1 MFLYLFNR
9 VGSSK
14 RKIMVLDAFKK
25 YPSQISS
32 AFRRFPVA
40 TALAFF
46 TFFAYVA
53 CTELTGIITDFSRD
67 NSYIEHMLLQLI
79 LWLGT
84 FPVAAMLISLTTS
97 LVQES
102 LKTSSKVPQIVANIA
117 WFILSGWLFFC
128 VFNEQQK
135 DFNFFSA
142 EFIFSTVLV
151 VYVTATLA
159 LFIAPFWKNK
169 DENAFWI
176 FLFKNLKAL
185 VVAALVT
192 ALLLASVEALVFCFG
207 ALFEHEFDE
216 KVYFY
221 IFYFCAS
228 TVFPILYFSGIPSIE
243 ECHSETPALNK
254 FATSTIRF
262 LFVPVLSLAILLFYA
277 YIVKFVVL
285 WDMPQG
291 MVSYFVSGFMIY
303 MLALVTVL
311 YPARLAPG
319 STFEKKLLKI
329 FPAACIPL
337 VAMMSIGLVRRI
349 SDYGISMERIFAV
362 TINIYFYV
370 IIAVFLIDKIKCK
383 SRYIAIVFC
392 ALLFI
397 VTDSPLR
404 ASKISNDIWMRSI
417 RGALAEAGY
426 TEFPLSKDD
435 ARKFVIDLRKKDDEN
450 SKLLVSRMLEL
461 AEAHNPEFTGYLPIT
476 GYDYAFTNDFTE
488 NVCCGEGSDSTGEE
502 LFDQFEVSI
511 EYPDKAVLQVPP
523 GTKGAVAIDHY
534 FNNDEFEFTG
544 DTLTFRISL
553 KEDSGCSCNSDESD
567 ACADSTAG
575 PAGESATRTVY
586 SFTIDRQALKQDST
600 RQIKTD
606 GAAIAISYLHAEEES
621 KRSKTLRIKGILF
634 TE

>member
-1 MFLYLFNR
+1 
-9 VGSSK
+9 
-14 RKIMVLDAFKK
+14 MVLDAFKK

-40 TALAFF
+40 SALAFF
-46 TFFAYVA
+46 TFFALVYS
-53 CTELTGIITDFSRD
+53 TEHTEIFERLAGMRF
-67 NSYIEHMLLQLI
+67 LA
-79 LWLGT
+79 WLGIY
-84 FPVAAMLISLTTS
+84 PVAAMLISLTTS

-102 LKTSSKVPQIVANIA
+102 LKSESKLPQAISGVAWLALSIILAFGITSSVAMQFSMLAHYSTLTYYFIA
-117 WFILSGWLFFC
+117 
-128 VFNEQQK
+128 
-135 DFNFFSA
+135 
-142 EFIFSTVLV
+142 STAL
-151 VYVTATLA
+151 VYVTATLGI
-159 LFIAPFWKNK
+159 FIAPFWKNK

-207 ALFEHEFDE
+207 ALFEHDFDE

-228 TVFPILYFSGIPSIE
+228 TVFPILYFSGIPAIE
-243 ECHSETPALNK
+243 ECHRETPALNK

-277 YIVKFVVL
+277 YIAKFILL

-291 MVSYFVSGFMIY
+291 MVSYFVSGFMVY

-319 STFEKKLLKI
+319 NTFEKKLLKV

-337 VAMMSIGLVRRI
+337 VAMMSVGLIRRI
-349 SDYGISMERIFAV
+349 SDYGISAERIYAA

-370 IIAVFLIDKIKCK
+370 IIAVFLIDKVKCK

-392 ALLFI
+392 AIFFV
-397 VTDSPLR
+397 VTDTPLSAYSISQR
-404 ASKISNDIWMRSI
+404 AWMGSI
-417 RGALAEAGY
+417 REALAEAGY
-426 TEFPLSKDD
+426 TEFPLSKED
-435 ARKFVIDLRKKDDEN
+435 ARKFVIDLRKKDDKK
-450 SKLLVSRMLEL
+450 SKLVASRMLEL
-461 AEAHNPEFTGYLPIT
+461 AEAHNPEFTEYLPIT
-476 GYDYAFTNDFTE
+476 GYDFAFTKDLAE
-488 NVCCGEGSDSTGEE
+488 DECCEDGSNSTGEE
-502 LFDQFEVSI
+502 PFDQFEVSI
-511 EYPDKAVLQVPP
+511 EYPEKAVLQVPR

-575 PAGESATRTVY
+575 PAGESATKTVY
-586 SFTIDRQALKQDST
+586 SFTVDRQALKQDST

-621 KRSKTLRIKGILF
+621 KSSKSLRIKGILF

>member
-1 MFLYLFNR
+1 
-9 VGSSK
+9 
-14 RKIMVLDAFKK
+14 MVLDAFKK
-25 YPSQISS
+25 YPSQVSS

-40 TALAFF
+40 SALAFF
-46 TFFAYVA
+46 TFFALVYS
-53 CTELTGIITDFSRD
+53 TEHTEIFERLAGMRF
-67 NSYIEHMLLQLI
+67 LA
-79 LWLGT
+79 WLGIY
-84 FPVAAMLISLTTS
+84 PVAAMLISLTTS

-102 LKTSSKVPQIVANIA
+102 LKNESKLPQAISGAAWLALSIILAFGITSSVAMQFSLLAHYSMLTYYFIA
-117 WFILSGWLFFC
+117 
-128 VFNEQQK
+128 
-135 DFNFFSA
+135 
-142 EFIFSTVLV
+142 STAL

-176 FLFKNLKAL
+176 FLFRNLKAL
-185 VVAALVT
+185 VVGALIAT
-192 ALLLASVEALVFCFG
+192 LLLASVEALVFCFG

-221 IFYFCAS
+221 IFYFSAS

-311 YPARLAPG
+311 YPTRLAPG
-319 STFEKKLLKI
+319 NTFEKKLLKV

-337 VAMMSIGLVRRI
+337 VAMMSVGLIRRI
-349 SDYGISMERIFAV
+349 SDYGISAERIYAA

-370 IIAVFLIDKIKCK
+370 IITVFLIDKVKCK
-383 SRYIAIVFC
+383 SRYIAVIFC
-392 ALLFI
+392 ALFFVI
-397 VTDSPLR
+397 TDTPLS
-404 ASKISNDIWMRSI
+404 AYSISQRVWMGSI
-417 RGALAEAGY
+417 REALAEAGY
-426 TEFPLSKDD
+426 TEYPLSKED
-435 ARKFVIDLRKKDDEN
+435 ARKFVIDLRKKDDKK
-450 SKLLVSRMLEL
+450 SKLVASRMLEL
-461 AEAHNPEFTGYLPIT
+461 AEAHNPEFTEYLPIT
-476 GYDYAFTNDFTE
+476 GYDFAFTKDLAE
-488 NVCCGEGSDSTGEE
+488 DECCEDGSDSTGEE
-502 LFDQFEVSI
+502 PFDQFEVSI
-511 EYPDKAVLQVPP
+511 EYPEKAVLQVPR

-534 FNNDEFEFTG
+534 FNNDEFEFLG

-575 PAGESATRTVY
+575 PAGESATKTVY
-586 SFTIDRQALKQDST
+586 SFTVDRQALKQDST

-606 GAAIAISYLHAEEES
+606 KATIAINYLYAEEASEKS
-621 KRSKTLRIKGILF
+621 KSLRIRGILF

>member
-1 MFLYLFNR
+1 
-9 VGSSK
+9 
-14 RKIMVLDAFKK
+14 MVLDAFKK
-25 YPSQISS
+25 YPSQVSS

-40 TALAFF
+40 SALALF
-46 TFFAYVA
+46 TFFALVYS
-53 CTELTGIITDFSRD
+53 TEHTEIFERLAGMRF
-67 NSYIEHMLLQLI
+67 LA
-79 LWLGT
+79 WLGIY
-84 FPVAAMLISLTTS
+84 PIAAMLISLTTS

-102 LKTSSKVPQIVANIA
+102 LKNESKLPQAISGAAWLALSIILAFGITSSVAMQFSLLAHYSTLTYYFIA
-117 WFILSGWLFFC
+117 
-128 VFNEQQK
+128 
-135 DFNFFSA
+135 
-142 EFIFSTVLV
+142 STAL
-151 VYVTATLA
+151 VYVTATLSI
-159 LFIAPFWKNK
+159 FIAPFWKNK

-228 TVFPILYFSGIPSIE
+228 AVFPILYFSGIPAIE
-243 ECHSETPALNK
+243 ECHSETPVLNK

-277 YIVKFVVL
+277 YIVKFIVL

-291 MVSYFVSGFMIY
+291 MVSYFVSGFMLY

-311 YPARLAPG
+311 YPTRLAPG
-319 STFEKKLLKI
+319 NTFEKKLLKV

-337 VAMMSIGLVRRI
+337 VAMMSVGLIRRI
-349 SDYGISMERIFAV
+349 SDYGISAERIYAV

-370 IIAVFLIDKIKCK
+370 IIAVFLIDKVKCK
-383 SRYIAIVFC
+383 SRYIAVIFC
-392 ALLFI
+392 AIFFV
-397 VTDSPLR
+397 VTDTPLS
-404 ASKISNDIWMRSI
+404 AYNISQRVWMGSI
-417 RGALAEAGY
+417 REALAEAGY

-461 AEAHNPEFTGYLPIT
+461 AEAHNPEFTEYLPIT
-476 GYDYAFTNDFTE
+476 GYDYAFTNDLTE
-488 NVCCGEGSDSTGEE
+488 DVCCNEGSDSTGEE
-502 LFDQFEVSI
+502 QFDQFEVSI
-511 EYPDKAVLQVPP
+511 EYPEKAVLQIPR

-534 FNNDEFEFTG
+534 FDNDEFEFLG

-586 SFTIDRQALKQDST
+586 SFTVDRQALKQDSIK
-600 RQIKTD
+600 QIKTD
-606 GAAIAISYLHAEEES
+606 GATFGIKYLHAEEES
-621 KRSKTLRIKGILF
+621 KDSKSLRIRGILF
-634 TE
+634 VE

>member
-1 MFLYLFNR
+1 
-9 VGSSK
+9 
-14 RKIMVLDAFKK
+14 MVLDAFKK

-40 TALAFF
+40 SALAFF
-46 TFFAYVA
+46 TFFALVYS
-53 CTELTGIITDFSRD
+53 TEHTEIFERLAGMRF
-67 NSYIEHMLLQLI
+67 LA
-79 LWLGT
+79 WLGIY
-84 FPVAAMLISLTTS
+84 PVAAMLISLTTS

-102 LKTSSKVPQIVANIA
+102 LKNESKLPQAISGAAWLALSIILAFGITSSVAMQFSLLAHYSTLTYYFIA
-117 WFILSGWLFFC
+117 
-128 VFNEQQK
+128 
-135 DFNFFSA
+135 
-142 EFIFSTVLV
+142 STAL
-151 VYVTATLA
+151 VYVTATLSI
-159 LFIAPFWKNK
+159 FIAPFWKNK

-228 TVFPILYFSGIPSIE
+228 AVFPILYFSGIPSIE

-277 YIVKFVVL
+277 YIVKFILL

-291 MVSYFVSGFMIY
+291 MVSYFVSGFMLY

-311 YPARLAPG
+311 YPTRLAPG
-319 STFEKKLLKI
+319 NTFEKKLLKV

-337 VAMMSIGLVRRI
+337 VAMMSVGLIRRI
-349 SDYGISMERIFAV
+349 SDYGISAERIYAA

-383 SRYIAIVFC
+383 SRYIAVIFC
-392 ALLFI
+392 ALFFVI
-397 VTDSPLR
+397 ADTPLS
-404 ASKISNDIWMRSI
+404 AYNISQRVWMGSI
-417 RGALAEAGY
+417 REALAEAGY

-435 ARKFVIDLRKKDDEN
+435 AQKFVIDLRKKDDEK
-450 SKLLVSRMLEL
+450 SKLVASRMLEL
-461 AEAHNPEFTGYLPIT
+461 AEAHNPEFTEYLPIT
-476 GYDYAFTNDFTE
+476 GYDYAFTKDLAE
-488 NVCCGEGSDSTGEE
+488 DECCEDSDSTGEE
-502 LFDQFEVSI
+502 PFDQFEVSI
-511 EYPDKAVLQVPP
+511 EYPEKAVLQIPR

-553 KEDSGCSCNSDESD
+553 KEDSGCSCDSDESD

-575 PAGESATRTVY
+575 PAGESATKTVY
-586 SFTIDRQALKQDST
+586 SFTVDRQALKQDST

-621 KRSKTLRIKGILF
+621 KSSKTLRIKGILF
-634 TE
+634 TK

>member
-1 MFLYLFNR
+1 
-9 VGSSK
+9 
-14 RKIMVLDAFKK
+14 MVLDAFKK

-40 TALAFF
+40 SALALF
-46 TFFAYVA
+46 TFFALVYS
-53 CTELTGIITDFSRD
+53 TEHTEIFERLAGMRF
-67 NSYIEHMLLQLI
+67 LA
-79 LWLGT
+79 WLGIY
-84 FPVAAMLISLTTS
+84 PIAAMLISLTTS

-102 LKTSSKVPQIVANIA
+102 LKSESRLPQAISGAAWLALSIILAFGITSSVAMQFSMLAHYSTLTYYFIA
-117 WFILSGWLFFC
+117 
-128 VFNEQQK
+128 
-135 DFNFFSA
+135 
-142 EFIFSTVLV
+142 STAL
-151 VYVTATLA
+151 VYVTATLGI
-159 LFIAPFWKNK
+159 FIAPFWKNK

-207 ALFEHEFDE
+207 ALFEHDFDE

-228 TVFPILYFSGIPSIE
+228 TVFPILYFSGIPAIE
-243 ECHSETPALNK
+243 ECHRETPALNR

-277 YIVKFVVL
+277 YIVKFIVL

-291 MVSYFVSGFMIY
+291 MVSYFVSGFMVY

-319 STFEKKLLKI
+319 NTFEKKLLKV

-337 VAMMSIGLVRRI
+337 VAMMSVGLIRRI
-349 SDYGISMERIFAV
+349 SDYGISAERIYAA

-370 IIAVFLIDKIKCK
+370 IIAVFLIDKVKCK

-392 ALLFI
+392 AIFFV
-397 VTDSPLR
+397 VTDTPLS
-404 ASKISNDIWMRSI
+404 AYSISQRVWMGSI
-417 RGALAEAGY
+417 REALAEAGY
-426 TEFPLSKDD
+426 TEFPLSKED
-435 ARKFVIDLRKKDDEN
+435 ARKFVIDLRKKDDKK
-450 SKLLVSRMLEL
+450 SKLVASRMLEL
-461 AEAHNPEFTGYLPIT
+461 AEAHNPEFTEYLPIT
-476 GYDYAFTNDFTE
+476 GYDFAFTKDLAE
-488 NVCCGEGSDSTGEE
+488 DECCEDGSDSTGEE
-502 LFDQFEVSI
+502 PFDQFEVSI
-511 EYPDKAVLQVPP
+511 EYPEKAVLQVPR

-534 FNNDEFEFTG
+534 FNNDEFEFLG

-575 PAGESATRTVY
+575 PAGESATKTVY
-586 SFTIDRQALKQDST
+586 SFTVDRQALKQDST

-621 KRSKTLRIKGILF
+621 KSSKSLRIKGILF
-634 TE
+634 TK

>member
-1 MFLYLFNR
+1 
-9 VGSSK
+9 
-14 RKIMVLDAFKK
+14 MVLDAFKK

-40 TALAFF
+40 SALALF
-46 TFFAYVA
+46 TFFALVYS
-53 CTELTGIITDFSRD
+53 TEHTEIFERLAGMRF
-67 NSYIEHMLLQLI
+67 LA
-79 LWLGT
+79 WLGIY
-84 FPVAAMLISLTTS
+84 PVAAMLISLTTS

-102 LKTSSKVPQIVANIA
+102 LKNESKLPQAISGAAWLALSIILAFGITVEISTLTYYFIA
-117 WFILSGWLFFC
+117 
-128 VFNEQQK
+128 
-135 DFNFFSA
+135 
-142 EFIFSTVLV
+142 STAL
-151 VYVTATLA
+151 VYVTATLSI
-159 LFIAPFWKNK
+159 FIAPFWKNK

-207 ALFEHEFDE
+207 ALFEQEFDE

-228 TVFPILYFSGIPSIE
+228 AVFPILYFSGIPSIE

-277 YIVKFVVL
+277 YIVKFIVL

-291 MVSYFVSGFMIY
+291 MVSYFVSGFMLY
-303 MLALVTVL
+303 MLALVTIL
-311 YPARLAPG
+311 YPTRLAPG
-319 STFEKKLLKI
+319 NTFEKKLLKV

-337 VAMMSIGLVRRI
+337 VAMMSVGLIRRI
-349 SDYGISMERIFAV
+349 SDYGISAERIYAV

-383 SRYIAIVFC
+383 SRYIAVIFC
-392 ALLFI
+392 AIFFVI
-397 VTDSPLR
+397 TDTPLS
-404 ASKISNDIWMRSI
+404 AYSISQRVWMGSI
-417 RGALAEAGY
+417 REALTEAGY

-435 ARKFVIDLRKKDDEN
+435 ARKFVIDLRKKDDEK
-450 SKLLVSRMLEL
+450 SKLVASRMLEL
-461 AEAHNPEFTGYLPIT
+461 AEAHNPEFTEYLPIT
-476 GYDYAFTNDFTE
+476 GYDYAFTKDLAE
-488 NVCCGEGSDSTGEE
+488 DECCEDSDSTDAEP
-502 LFDQFEVSI
+502 FDQFEVSI
-511 EYPDKAVLQVPP
+511 EYPEKAVLQIPR

-534 FNNDEFEFTG
+534 FNNNEFEFTG

-586 SFTIDRQALKQDST
+586 SFTVDRQTLKQDST

-621 KRSKTLRIKGILF
+621 KSSKTLRIRGILF

>member
-1 MFLYLFNR
+1 
-9 VGSSK
+9 
-14 RKIMVLDAFKK
+14 MVLDAFKK

-40 TALAFF
+40 SALAFF
-46 TFFAYVA
+46 TFFALVYS
-53 CTELTGIITDFSRD
+53 TEHTEIFERLAGMRF
-67 NSYIEHMLLQLI
+67 LA
-79 LWLGT
+79 WLGIY
-84 FPVAAMLISLTTS
+84 PIAAMLISLTTS

-102 LKTSSKVPQIVANIA
+102 LKNESKLPQAISGAAWLALSIILAFGITSSVAMQFSLLAHYSSLTYYFIA
-117 WFILSGWLFFC
+117 
-128 VFNEQQK
+128 
-135 DFNFFSA
+135 
-142 EFIFSTVLV
+142 STAL
-151 VYVTATLA
+151 VYVTATLSI
-159 LFIAPFWKNK
+159 FIAPFWKNK

-207 ALFEHEFDE
+207 ALFEHDFDE

-228 TVFPILYFSGIPSIE
+228 TVFPILYFSGIPAIE
-243 ECHSETPALNK
+243 ECHRETPALNR

-277 YIVKFVVL
+277 YIVKFIVL

-291 MVSYFVSGFMIY
+291 MVSYFVSGFMLY
-303 MLALVTVL
+303 MLALVTIL
-311 YPARLAPG
+311 YPTRLAPG
-319 STFEKKLLKI
+319 NTFEKKLLKV
-329 FPAACIPL
+329 FPAVCIPL
-337 VAMMSIGLVRRI
+337 VAMMSVGLIRRI
-349 SDYGISMERIFAV
+349 SDYGISAERIYAA
-362 TINIYFYV
+362 TINIYFYI

-383 SRYIAIVFC
+383 SRYIAVIFC
-392 ALLFI
+392 AIFFVI
-397 VTDSPLR
+397 TDTPLSAYSFSQR
-404 ASKISNDIWMRSI
+404 VWMGSI
-417 RGALAEAGY
+417 REALAEAGY
-426 TEFPLSKDD
+426 TEFPLSKED
-435 ARKFVIDLRKKDDEN
+435 ARKFVIDLRKKDDKK
-450 SKLLVSRMLEL
+450 SKLVASRMLEL
-461 AEAHNPEFTGYLPIT
+461 AEAHNPEFTEYLPIT
-476 GYDYAFTNDFTE
+476 GYDFAFTKDLAE
-488 NVCCGEGSDSTGEE
+488 DECCEDGSDSTGEE
-502 LFDQFEVSI
+502 PFDQFEVSI
-511 EYPDKAVLQVPP
+511 EYPEKAVLQVPR

-575 PAGESATRTVY
+575 PAGESATKTVY
-586 SFTIDRQALKQDST
+586 SFTVDRQALKQDST

-621 KRSKTLRIKGILF
+621 KSSKTLRIKGILF
-634 TE
+634 VE

>member
-1 MFLYLFNR
+1 
-9 VGSSK
+9 
-14 RKIMVLDAFKK
+14 MVLDAFKK

-32 AFRRFPVA
+32 AFRRFPIA
-40 TALAFF
+40 SALAFF
-46 TFFAYVA
+46 TFFALVYS
-53 CTELTGIITDFSRD
+53 TEHTEIFERLAGMRF
-67 NSYIEHMLLQLI
+67 LA
-79 LWLGT
+79 WLGIY
-84 FPVAAMLISLTTS
+84 PVAAMLISLTTS

-102 LKTSSKVPQIVANIA
+102 LKNESKLPQAISGAAWLALSIILAFGITSSVAMQFSLLAHYSTLTYYFIA
-117 WFILSGWLFFC
+117 
-128 VFNEQQK
+128 
-135 DFNFFSA
+135 
-142 EFIFSTVLV
+142 STAL
-151 VYVTATLA
+151 VYVTATLGI
-159 LFIAPFWKNK
+159 FIAPFWKNK

-228 TVFPILYFSGIPSIE
+228 AVFPILYFSGIPAIE

-277 YIVKFVVL
+277 YIVKFIVL

-291 MVSYFVSGFMIY
+291 MVSYFVSGFMLY
-303 MLALVTVL
+303 MLALVTIL
-311 YPARLAPG
+311 YPTRLAPG
-319 STFEKKLLKI
+319 NTFEKKLLKV

-337 VAMMSIGLVRRI
+337 VAMMSVGLIRRI
-349 SDYGISMERIFAV
+349 SDYGISAERIYAA

-383 SRYIAIVFC
+383 SRYIAVIFC
-392 ALLFI
+392 ALFFVI
-397 VTDSPLR
+397 TDTPLS
-404 ASKISNDIWMRSI
+404 AYSISQRVWMGSI
-417 RGALAEAGY
+417 REALAEAGY

-476 GYDYAFTNDFTE
+476 GYDYAFTNDLAE
-488 NVCCGEGSDSTGEE
+488 DECCEDSDSTDAEP
-502 LFDQFEVSI
+502 FDQFEVSI
-511 EYPDKAVLQVPP
+511 EYPDKAVLQVPR

-534 FNNDEFEFTG
+534 FNNDEFEFAG

-586 SFTIDRQALKQDST
+586 SFTVDRQALKQDST
-600 RQIKTD
+600 KQIKTD

-621 KRSKTLRIKGILF
+621 KSSKTLRIKGILF
-634 TE
+634 VE

>member
-1 MFLYLFNR
+1 
-9 VGSSK
+9 
-14 RKIMVLDAFKK
+14 MVLDAFKK

-40 TALAFF
+40 SALAFF
-46 TFFAYVA
+46 TFFALVYS
-53 CTELTGIITDFSRD
+53 TEHTEIFERLAGMRF
-67 NSYIEHMLLQLI
+67 LA
-79 LWLGT
+79 WLGIY
-84 FPVAAMLISLTTS
+84 PIAAMLISLTTS

-102 LKTSSKVPQIVANIA
+102 LKNESKLPQAISGAAWLALSIILAFGITSSVAMQFSLLAHYSTLTYYFIA
-117 WFILSGWLFFC
+117 
-128 VFNEQQK
+128 
-135 DFNFFSA
+135 
-142 EFIFSTVLV
+142 STAL
-151 VYVTATLA
+151 VYVTATLSI
-159 LFIAPFWKNK
+159 FIAPFWKDK

-207 ALFEHEFDE
+207 ALFEHDFDE

-228 TVFPILYFSGIPSIE
+228 AVFPILYFSGIPAIE
-243 ECHSETPALNK
+243 ECHRETPALNK

-277 YIVKFVVL
+277 YIVKFIVL

-303 MLALVTVL
+303 MLALVTIL
-311 YPARLAPG
+311 YPTRLAPG
-319 STFEKKLLKI
+319 NTFEKKLLKV

-337 VAMMSIGLVRRI
+337 VVMMSVGLIRRI
-349 SDYGISMERIFAV
+349 SDYGISAERIYAA
-362 TINIYFYV
+362 TINIYFYI

-383 SRYIAIVFC
+383 SRYIAVIFC
-392 ALLFI
+392 AIFFVI
-397 VTDSPLR
+397 TDTPLS
-404 ASKISNDIWMRSI
+404 AYSISQRVWMGSI
-417 RGALAEAGY
+417 REALAEAGY
-426 TEFPLSKDD
+426 TEFPLSKED
-435 ARKFVIDLRKKDDEN
+435 ARKFVIDLRKKDDKK
-450 SKLLVSRMLEL
+450 SKLVASRMLEL
-461 AEAHNPEFTGYLPIT
+461 AEAHNPEFTEYLLIT
-476 GYDYAFTNDFTE
+476 GYDYAFTKDLAE
-488 NVCCGEGSDSTGEE
+488 DECCEDSDSTDAEP
-502 LFDQFEVSI
+502 FDQFEVSI
-511 EYPDKAVLQVPP
+511 EYPEKAVLQVPR

-567 ACADSTAG
+567 ACPDSTAG

-586 SFTIDRQALKQDST
+586 SFTVDRQALKQDST

-621 KRSKTLRIKGILF
+621 KSSKSLRIKGILF
-634 TE
+634 VE

>member
-1 MFLYLFNR
+1 
-9 VGSSK
+9 
-14 RKIMVLDAFKK
+14 MVLDAFKK

-40 TALAFF
+40 SALAFF
-46 TFFAYVA
+46 TFFALVYS
-53 CTELTGIITDFSRD
+53 TEHTEIFERLAGMRF
-67 NSYIEHMLLQLI
+67 LA
-79 LWLGT
+79 WLGIY
-84 FPVAAMLISLTTS
+84 PVAAMLISLTTS

-102 LKTSSKVPQIVANIA
+102 LKSESRLPQAISGVAWLALSIILAFGITSSVAMQFSMLAHYSTLTYYFIA
-117 WFILSGWLFFC
+117 
-128 VFNEQQK
+128 
-135 DFNFFSA
+135 
-142 EFIFSTVLV
+142 STAL
-151 VYVTATLA
+151 VYVTATLGI
-159 LFIAPFWKNK
+159 FIAPFWKNK

-207 ALFEHEFDE
+207 ALFEHDFDE

-228 TVFPILYFSGIPSIE
+228 TVFPILYFSGIPAIE
-243 ECHSETPALNK
+243 ECHRETPALNR

-277 YIVKFVVL
+277 YIVKFIVL

-291 MVSYFVSGFMIY
+291 MVSYFVSGFMVY

-319 STFEKKLLKI
+319 NTFEKKLLKV

-337 VAMMSIGLVRRI
+337 VSMMSVGLIRRI
-349 SDYGISMERIFAV
+349 SDYGISAERIYAV
-362 TINIYFYV
+362 TINIFFYI
-370 IIAVFLIDKIKCK
+370 IIAVFLIDKVKCK

-392 ALLFI
+392 AIFFV
-397 VTDSPLR
+397 VTDTPLS
-404 ASKISNDIWMRSI
+404 AYSISQRVWMGSI
-417 RGALAEAGY
+417 REALAEAGY
-426 TEFPLSKDD
+426 TEFPLSKED
-435 ARKFVIDLRKKDDEN
+435 ARKFVIDLRKKDDKK
-450 SKLLVSRMLEL
+450 SKLVASRMLEL
-461 AEAHNPEFTGYLPIT
+461 AEAHNPEFTEYLPIT
-476 GYDYAFTNDFTE
+476 GYDFAFTKDLAE
-488 NVCCGEGSDSTGEE
+488 DECCEDGSDSTAEE
-502 LFDQFEVSI
+502 PFEQFEVSI
-511 EYPDKAVLQVPP
+511 EYPEKAVLQVPR

-534 FNNDEFEFTG
+534 FNNNEFEFTG

-567 ACADSTAG
+567 ACPDSTAG

-586 SFTIDRQALKQDST
+586 SFTVDRQALKQDST

-621 KRSKTLRIKGILF
+621 KSSKTLRIKGILF

>member
-1 MFLYLFNR
+1 
-9 VGSSK
+9 
-14 RKIMVLDAFKK
+14 MVLDAFKK

-40 TALAFF
+40 SALAFF
-46 TFFAYVA
+46 TFFALVYS
-53 CTELTGIITDFSRD
+53 TEHTEIFERLAGMRF
-67 NSYIEHMLLQLI
+67 LA
-79 LWLGT
+79 WLGIY
-84 FPVAAMLISLTTS
+84 PVAAMLISLTTS

-102 LKTSSKVPQIVANIA
+102 LKSESKLPQAISGAAWLALSIILAFGITSSVAMQFSLLAHYSTLTYYFIA
-117 WFILSGWLFFC
+117 
-128 VFNEQQK
+128 
-135 DFNFFSA
+135 
-142 EFIFSTVLV
+142 STAL
-151 VYVTATLA
+151 VYVTATLSI
-159 LFIAPFWKNK
+159 FIAPFWKNK

-228 TVFPILYFSGIPSIE
+228 AVFPILYFSGIPAIE

-277 YIVKFVVL
+277 YIVKFILL

-291 MVSYFVSGFMIY
+291 MVSYFVSGFMLY

-311 YPARLAPG
+311 YPTRLAPG
-319 STFEKKLLKI
+319 NTFEKKLLKV

-337 VAMMSIGLVRRI
+337 VAMMSVGLIRRI
-349 SDYGISMERIFAV
+349 SDYGISAERIYAV

-383 SRYIAIVFC
+383 SRYIAVIFC
-392 ALLFI
+392 VLFFVI
-397 VTDSPLR
+397 ADTPLS
-404 ASKISNDIWMRSI
+404 AYNISQRVWMGSI
-417 RGALAEAGY
+417 REALAEAGY

-435 ARKFVIDLRKKDDEN
+435 ARKFVIDLRKKDDEK
-450 SKLLVSRMLEL
+450 SKFVASRMLEL
-461 AEAHNPEFTGYLPIT
+461 AETRNPEFTEYLPIT
-476 GYDYAFTNDFTE
+476 GYDYAFTKDLAE
-488 NVCCGEGSDSTGEE
+488 DECCEDSDSTDAEP
-502 LFDQFEVSI
+502 FDQFEVSI
-511 EYPDKAVLQVPP
+511 EYPEKAVLQIPR

-586 SFTIDRQALKQDST
+586 SFTVNRQALKQDST

-621 KRSKTLRIKGILF
+621 KNSKTLRIRGILF
-634 TE
+634 VE

>member
-40 TALAFF
+40 SALALF
-46 TFFAYVA
+46 TFFALVYS
-53 CTELTGIITDFSRD
+53 TEHTEIFERLAGMRF
-67 NSYIEHMLLQLI
+67 LA
-79 LWLGT
+79 WLGIY
-84 FPVAAMLISLTTS
+84 PIAAMLISLTTS

-102 LKTSSKVPQIVANIA
+102 LKNESKLPQAISGAAWLALSIILAFGITSSVAMQFSLLAHYSTLTYYFIA
-117 WFILSGWLFFC
+117 
-128 VFNEQQK
+128 
-135 DFNFFSA
+135 
-142 EFIFSTVLV
+142 STAL
-151 VYVTATLA
+151 VYVTATLSI
-159 LFIAPFWKNK
+159 FIAPFWKNK

-207 ALFEHEFDE
+207 ALFEHDFDE

-228 TVFPILYFSGIPSIE
+228 TVFPILYFSGIPAIE
-243 ECHSETPALNK
+243 ECHRETPALNK

-311 YPARLAPG
+311 YPTRLAPG
-319 STFEKKLLKI
+319 NTFEKKLLKV

-337 VAMMSIGLVRRI
+337 VAMMSVGLIRRI
-349 SDYGISMERIFAV
+349 SDYGISAERIYAV
-362 TINIYFYV
+362 TINIFFYI

-383 SRYIAIVFC
+383 SRYIAVIFC
-392 ALLFI
+392 AIFFVI
-397 VTDSPLR
+397 TDTPLS
-404 ASKISNDIWMRSI
+404 AYSISQRVWMGSI
-417 RGALAEAGY
+417 REALAEAGY
-426 TEFPLSKDD
+426 TEFPLSKEDT
-435 ARKFVIDLRKKDDEN
+435 RKFVIDLRKKDDKK
-450 SKLLVSRMLEL
+450 SKLVASRMLEL
-461 AEAHNPEFTGYLPIT
+461 AEAHNPEFTEYLLIT
-476 GYDYAFTNDFTE
+476 GYDYAFTKDLAE
-488 NVCCGEGSDSTGEE
+488 DECCEDGSDSTGEE
-502 LFDQFEVSI
+502 PFDQFEVSI
-511 EYPDKAVLQVPP
+511 EYPEKAVLQVPP

-534 FNNDEFEFTG
+534 FNNDEFEFAG

-586 SFTIDRQALKQDST
+586 SFTIDRQTLKQDSV
-600 RQIKTD
+600 RQIKADKATF
-606 GAAIAISYLHAEEES
+606 AINYLHAEEES
-621 KRSKTLRIKGILF
+621 KNSKSLRIKGILF

>member
-1 MFLYLFNR
+1 
-9 VGSSK
+9 
-14 RKIMVLDAFKK
+14 MVLDAFKK

-40 TALAFF
+40 SALAFF
-46 TFFAYVA
+46 TFFALVYS
-53 CTELTGIITDFSRD
+53 TEHTEIFERLAGMRF
-67 NSYIEHMLLQLI
+67 LA
-79 LWLGT
+79 WLGIY
-84 FPVAAMLISLTTS
+84 PVAAMLISLMTS

-102 LKTSSKVPQIVANIA
+102 LKSESRLPQAISGAAWLALSIILAFGITSSVAMQFSMLAHYSTLTYYFIA
-117 WFILSGWLFFC
+117 
-128 VFNEQQK
+128 
-135 DFNFFSA
+135 
-142 EFIFSTVLV
+142 STAL
-151 VYVTATLA
+151 VYVTATLGI
-159 LFIAPFWKNK
+159 FIAPFWKNK

-207 ALFEHEFDE
+207 ALFEHDFDE

-228 TVFPILYFSGIPSIE
+228 TVFPILYFSGIPAIE
-243 ECHSETPALNK
+243 DCHSETPALNK

-277 YIVKFVVL
+277 YIVKFIVL

-291 MVSYFVSGFMIY
+291 MVSYFVSGFMVY

-319 STFEKKLLKI
+319 NTFEKKLLKV

-337 VAMMSIGLVRRI
+337 VAMMSVGLIRRI
-349 SDYGISMERIFAV
+349 SDYGISAERIYAV
-362 TINIYFYV
+362 TINIFFYI
-370 IIAVFLIDKIKCK
+370 IIAVFLLDKIKCK

-392 ALLFI
+392 AIFFV
-397 VTDSPLR
+397 VTDTPLS
-404 ASKISNDIWMRSI
+404 AYSISQRVWMGSI
-417 RGALAEAGY
+417 REALAEAGY
-426 TEFPLSKDD
+426 TEFPLSKED
-435 ARKFVIDLRKKDDEN
+435 ARKFVIDLRKKDDKK
-450 SKLLVSRMLEL
+450 SKLVASRMLEL
-461 AEAHNPEFTGYLPIT
+461 AEAHNPEFTEYLPIT
-476 GYDYAFTNDFTE
+476 GYDFAFTKDLAE
-488 NVCCGEGSDSTGEE
+488 DECCEDGSDSTGEE
-502 LFDQFEVSI
+502 PFDQFEVSI
-511 EYPDKAVLQVPP
+511 EYPEKAVLQVPR

-575 PAGESATRTVY
+575 PAGESATKTVY
-586 SFTIDRQALKQDST
+586 SFTVDRQALKQDST

-621 KRSKTLRIKGILF
+621 KSSKSLRIKGILF
-634 TE
+634 TK

>member
-40 TALAFF
+40 SALALF
-46 TFFAYVA
+46 TFFALVYS
-53 CTELTGIITDFSRD
+53 TEHTEIFERLAGMRF
-67 NSYIEHMLLQLI
+67 LA
-79 LWLGT
+79 WLGIY
-84 FPVAAMLISLTTS
+84 PIAAMLISLTTS

-102 LKTSSKVPQIVANIA
+102 LKNESKLPQAISGAAWLALSIILAFGITSSVAMQFSLLAHYSTLTYYFIA
-117 WFILSGWLFFC
+117 
-128 VFNEQQK
+128 
-135 DFNFFSA
+135 
-142 EFIFSTVLV
+142 STAL
-151 VYVTATLA
+151 VYVAATLSI
-159 LFIAPFWKNK
+159 FIAPFWKNK

-176 FLFKNLKAL
+176 FLFRNLKAL
-185 VVAALVT
+185 VVGALIA

-216 KVYFY
+216 KMYFY

-228 TVFPILYFSGIPSIE
+228 TVFPILYFSGIPAIE

-311 YPARLAPG
+311 YPTRLAPG
-319 STFEKKLLKI
+319 STFEKKLLKV

-337 VAMMSIGLVRRI
+337 VAMMSVGLIRRI

-461 AEAHNPEFTGYLPIT
+461 AEAHNPEFTEYLPIT
-476 GYDYAFTNDFTE
+476 GYDYAFTNDLAE
-488 NVCCGEGSDSTGEE
+488 DVCCGEGSDSTGEE
-502 LFDQFEVSI
+502 PFDQFEVSI
-511 EYPDKAVLQVPP
+511 EYPDKAMLQVPP

-553 KEDSGCSCNSDESD
+553 KEDSGCSCDSDESD
-567 ACADSTAG
+567 ACPDSTAG

-586 SFTIDRQALKQDST
+586 SFTVDRQTLKQDSV
-600 RQIKTD
+600 RQIKADKATF
-606 GAAIAISYLHAEEES
+606 AINYLHAEEES
-621 KRSKTLRIKGILF
+621 KNSKSLRIKGILF
-634 TE
+634 VE

>member
-1 MFLYLFNR
+1 
-9 VGSSK
+9 
-14 RKIMVLDAFKK
+14 MVLDAFKK

-40 TALAFF
+40 SALAFF
-46 TFFAYVA
+46 TFFALVYS
-53 CTELTGIITDFSRD
+53 TEHTEIFERLAGMRF
-67 NSYIEHMLLQLI
+67 LA
-79 LWLGT
+79 WLGIY
-84 FPVAAMLISLTTS
+84 PVAAMLISLTTS

-102 LKTSSKVPQIVANIA
+102 LKSESRLPQAISGAAWLALSIILAFGITSSVAMQFSMLAHYSTLTYYFIA
-117 WFILSGWLFFC
+117 
-128 VFNEQQK
+128 
-135 DFNFFSA
+135 
-142 EFIFSTVLV
+142 STAL
-151 VYVTATLA
+151 VYVTATLSI
-159 LFIAPFWKNK
+159 FIAPFWKNK

-207 ALFEHEFDE
+207 TLFEHDFDE

-277 YIVKFVVL
+277 YIVKFILL
-285 WDMPQG
+285 WDMPQE
-291 MVSYFVSGFMIY
+291 MVSYFVSGFMVY

-319 STFEKKLLKI
+319 NTFEKKLLKV

-337 VAMMSIGLVRRI
+337 VAMMSVGLIRRI
-349 SDYGISMERIFAV
+349 SDYGISAERIYAA
-362 TINIYFYV
+362 TINIFFYI
-370 IIAVFLIDKIKCK
+370 IIAIFLLDKIKCK
-383 SRYIAIVFC
+383 SRYIAVIFC
-392 ALLFI
+392 AIFFVI
-397 VTDSPLR
+397 TDTPLS
-404 ASKISNDIWMRSI
+404 AYSISQRVWMGSI
-417 RGALAEAGY
+417 REALAEAGY
-426 TEFPLSKDD
+426 TEFPLSKED
-435 ARKFVIDLRKKDDEN
+435 ARKFVIDLRKKDDKK
-450 SKLLVSRMLEL
+450 SKLVASRMLEL
-461 AEAHNPEFTGYLPIT
+461 AEAHNPEFTEYLPIT
-476 GYDYAFTNDFTE
+476 GYDFAFTKDLAE
-488 NVCCGEGSDSTGEE
+488 DECCEDGSDSTGEE
-502 LFDQFEVSI
+502 PFDQFEVSI
-511 EYPDKAVLQVPP
+511 EYPEKAVLQVPR

-534 FNNDEFEFTG
+534 FDNDEFEFAG

-567 ACADSTAG
+567 ACPDSTAG
-575 PAGESATRTVY
+575 PAGESATKTVY
-586 SFTIDRQALKQDST
+586 SFTVDRQALKQDST

-621 KRSKTLRIKGILF
+621 KSSKTLRIKGILF
-634 TE
+634 TK

>member
-1 MFLYLFNR
+1 
-9 VGSSK
+9 
-14 RKIMVLDAFKK
+14 MVLDAFKK

-40 TALAFF
+40 SALAFF
-46 TFFAYVA
+46 TFFALVYS
-53 CTELTGIITDFSRD
+53 TEHTEIFERLAGMRF
-67 NSYIEHMLLQLI
+67 LA
-79 LWLGT
+79 WLGIY
-84 FPVAAMLISLTTS
+84 PVAAMLISLTTS

-102 LKTSSKVPQIVANIA
+102 LKSESRLPQAISGAAWLALSIILAFGITSSVAMQFSMLAHYSTLTYYFIA
-117 WFILSGWLFFC
+117 
-128 VFNEQQK
+128 
-135 DFNFFSA
+135 
-142 EFIFSTVLV
+142 STAL
-151 VYVTATLA
+151 VYVTATLGI
-159 LFIAPFWKNK
+159 FIAPFWKNK

-207 ALFEHEFDE
+207 ALFEHDFDE

-228 TVFPILYFSGIPSIE
+228 TVFPILYFSGIPAIE
-243 ECHSETPALNK
+243 ECHRETPALNK

-277 YIVKFVVL
+277 YIVKFIVL

-291 MVSYFVSGFMIY
+291 MVSYFVSGFMVY

-319 STFEKKLLKI
+319 NTFEKKLLKV

-337 VAMMSIGLVRRI
+337 VAMMSVGLIRRI
-349 SDYGISMERIFAV
+349 SDYGISAERIYAA

-370 IIAVFLIDKIKCK
+370 IIAVFLIDKVKCK

-392 ALLFI
+392 AIFFV
-397 VTDSPLR
+397 VTDTPLSAYSISQR
-404 ASKISNDIWMRSI
+404 AWMGSI
-417 RGALAEAGY
+417 REALAEAGY
-426 TEFPLSKDD
+426 TEFPLSKED
-435 ARKFVIDLRKKDDEN
+435 ARKFVIDLRKKDDKK
-450 SKLLVSRMLEL
+450 SKLVASRMLEL
-461 AEAHNPEFTGYLPIT
+461 AEAHNPEFTEYLPIT
-476 GYDYAFTNDFTE
+476 GYDFAFTKDLAE
-488 NVCCGEGSDSTGEE
+488 DECCEDGSNSTGEE
-502 LFDQFEVSI
+502 PFDQFEVSI
-511 EYPDKAVLQVPP
+511 EYPEKAVLQVPR

-575 PAGESATRTVY
+575 PAGESATKTVY
-586 SFTIDRQALKQDST
+586 SFTVDRQALKQDST

-621 KRSKTLRIKGILF
+621 KSSKSLRIKGILF

>member
-1 MFLYLFNR
+1 
-9 VGSSK
+9 
-14 RKIMVLDAFKK
+14 MVLDAFKK

-40 TALAFF
+40 SALAFF
-46 TFFAYVA
+46 TFFALVYS
-53 CTELTGIITDFSRD
+53 TEHTEIFERLAGMRF
-67 NSYIEHMLLQLI
+67 LA
-79 LWLGT
+79 WLGIY
-84 FPVAAMLISLTTS
+84 PVAAMLISLMTS

-102 LKTSSKVPQIVANIA
+102 LKSESRLPQAISGAAWLALSIILAFGITSSVAMQFSMLAHYSTLTYYFIA
-117 WFILSGWLFFC
+117 
-128 VFNEQQK
+128 
-135 DFNFFSA
+135 
-142 EFIFSTVLV
+142 STAL
-151 VYVTATLA
+151 VYVTATLGI
-159 LFIAPFWKNK
+159 FIAPFWKNK

-207 ALFEHEFDE
+207 ALFEHDFDE

-228 TVFPILYFSGIPSIE
+228 TVFPILYFSGIPAIE
-243 ECHSETPALNK
+243 ECHRETPALNR

-277 YIVKFVVL
+277 YIVKFIVL

-291 MVSYFVSGFMIY
+291 MVSYFVSGFMVY

-319 STFEKKLLKI
+319 NTFEKKLLKV

-337 VAMMSIGLVRRI
+337 VAMMSVGLIRRI
-349 SDYGISMERIFAV
+349 SDYGISAERIYAV
-362 TINIYFYV
+362 TINIFFYI
-370 IIAVFLIDKIKCK
+370 IIAVFLLDKIKCK

-392 ALLFI
+392 AIFFV
-397 VTDSPLR
+397 VTDTPLS
-404 ASKISNDIWMRSI
+404 AYSISQRVWMGSI
-417 RGALAEAGY
+417 REALAEAGY
-426 TEFPLSKDD
+426 TEFPLSKED
-435 ARKFVIDLRKKDDEN
+435 ARKFVIDLRKKDDKK
-450 SKLLVSRMLEL
+450 SKLVASRMLEL
-461 AEAHNPEFTGYLPIT
+461 AEAHNPEFTEYLPIT
-476 GYDYAFTNDFTE
+476 GYDFAFTKDLAE
-488 NVCCGEGSDSTGEE
+488 DECCEDGSDSTGEE
-502 LFDQFEVSI
+502 PFDQFEVSI
-511 EYPDKAVLQVPP
+511 EYPEKAVLQVPR

-575 PAGESATRTVY
+575 PAGESATKTVY
-586 SFTIDRQALKQDST
+586 SFTVDRQALKQDST

-621 KRSKTLRIKGILF
+621 KSSKSLRIKGILF
-634 TE
+634 TK